1 LTEIDKSLGVADT
14 DWKIPAPYGVSI
26 AGDRVLEMDESEP
39 SFRDTSHEEH
49 VTGPVM
55 ARKLQKI

>member
-1 LTEIDKSLGVADT
+1 MLVDKNLGVTDI

-26 AGDRVLEMDESEP
+26 AGDRVLEMDENEP
-39 SFRDTSHEEH
+39 PFRDMSHEEH

-55 ARKLQKI
+55 AGKLQKI